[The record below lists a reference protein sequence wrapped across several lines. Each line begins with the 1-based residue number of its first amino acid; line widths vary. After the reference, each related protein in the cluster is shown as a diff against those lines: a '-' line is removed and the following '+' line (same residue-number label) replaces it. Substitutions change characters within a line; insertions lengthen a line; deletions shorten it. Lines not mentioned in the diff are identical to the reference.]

1 MRKKSF
7 LLLVGA
13 AWLVLGCTGGDQYQR
28 VLDRAQEQN
37 QNWDSITGI
46 DSIQMAV
53 KYVDRH
59 GSSNEKV
66 RAHYLLGCAYRD
78 AGEAPNAL

>member
-1 MRKKSF
+1 MKQKRIF
-7 LLLVGA
+7 LLMGA
-13 AWLVLGCTGGDQYQR
+13 AWLVLGCTDGGQYAQ
-28 VLDRAQEQN
+28 VLDRAERQN

-59 GSSNEKV
+59 GSSNEMV
-66 RAHYLLGCAYRD
+66 RAHYLV
-78 AGEAPNAL
+78 